1 MKFYVI
7 SDERAKVREAFVMPE
22 PEPDEPD
29 PLDGYSG
36 WFTVA
41 SFDSVEEAKA
51 FCDSYNEYED
61 DPSIYVV
68 DDYWAEV
75 REAFVASAK
84 ELAHACANY
93 DGYEVIEIFDSAEEA
108 KAFCDSYNEYEG
120 ESDVSFSCCS
130 RGCMMCAYDAAHS
143 TGYCAH
149 EGE

>member
-51 FCDSYNEYED
+51 FCDSYNEYE
-61 DPSIYVV
+61 
-68 DDYWAEV
+68 
-75 REAFVASAK
+75 
-84 ELAHACANY
+84 
-93 DGYEVIEIFDSAEEA
+93 
-108 KAFCDSYNEYEG
+108 G

-130 RGCMMCAYDAAHS
+130 RGCTMCAYDAAHS